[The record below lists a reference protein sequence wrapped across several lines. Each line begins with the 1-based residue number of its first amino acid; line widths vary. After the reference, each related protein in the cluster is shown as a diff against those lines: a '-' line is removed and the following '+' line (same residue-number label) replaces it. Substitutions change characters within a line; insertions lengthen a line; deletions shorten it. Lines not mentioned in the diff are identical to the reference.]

1 MAELTREYLDKKLDK
16 LATKNDIKHVES
28 LIQEEVTSL
37 AKNVDEKIDSLAKN
51 VDEKIDSL
59 AKNVDEKIDSLA
71 MMVANSL
78 EEIKSELDV
87 KKEVESL
94 NRRMFRIEQALD
106 IKAKI

>member
-28 LIQEEVTSL
+28 LIQEEVT
-37 AKNVDEKIDSLAKN
+37 
-51 VDEKIDSL
+51 SL

>member
-1 MAELTREYLDKKLDK
+1 
-16 LATKNDIKHVES
+16 
-28 LIQEEVTSL
+28 
-37 AKNVDEKIDSLAKN
+37 
-51 VDEKIDSL
+51 
-59 AKNVDEKIDSLA
+59 

>member
-37 AKNVDEKIDSLAKN
+37 AKNVDER
-51 VDEKIDSL
+51 IDSL

-106 IKAKI
+106 IKAKN

>member
-37 AKNVDEKIDSLAKN
+37 AKNVDER
-51 VDEKIDSL
+51 IDSL